1 MVWYIIRANIL
12 LIVNVILTD
21 GIRMFLNTLVKK
33 IEDNCKITI
42 VFLYWNN
49 KPLIQ
54 WFSIKYEPT
63 LCSLL
68 VFVLAPAGL
77 GKIQRN
83 SQTIRTY
90 YMLNQRIRCMYK
102 QLLKRRHHG
111 RGGGE
116 EGGWYNPIA
125 RLTWLYTSKGVRL
138 NIIVIHSNIF
148 PILTG

>member
-68 VFVLAPAGL
+68 VFVLTPAGL

-111 RGGGE
+111 RGGRGR
-116 EGGWYNPIA
+116 GGADIM
-125 RLTWLYTSKGVRL
+125 LLHV
-138 NIIVIHSNIF
+138 
-148 PILTG
+148 

>member
-42 VFLYWNN
+42 FFLYWNN

-102 QLLKRRHHG
+102 QLLKRKTSRKG
-111 RGGGE
+111 GRERGGL
-116 EGGWYNPIA
+116 I
-125 RLTWLYTSKGVRL
+125 
-138 NIIVIHSNIF
+138 
-148 PILTG
+148 